1 MISYWDFQ
9 CCVNILI
16 SWWSGWDFVSTTHLN
31 ANIFATTRPPE
42 EGSTAADENASKI
55 MNQKSKI
62 KTNVFTVQW
71 KIFTCNSRWRRSGG
85 AGRPGQSRRGRRPSA
100 WKLPNVSLRV
110 ALGKSQ
116 PEMWQ
121 VVRKRAWELHWQRA
135 FLTREDFNCVSGF
148 FATCKDKSSIQHER
162 SSKPWIPPGG
172 GGGGG
177 ASTLGHFTSLLWK
190 LSLQEKEKE
199 VRCGVSKD
207 QSWLGLYYWKWY

>member
-1 MISYWDFQ
+1 MQTY
-9 CCVNILI
+9 L
-16 SWWSGWDFVSTTHLN
+16 
-31 ANIFATTRPPE
+31 RPPDRLKKARQLQMKMLPKSWIKNQRLKQMCLQCS
-42 EGSTAADENASKI
+42 GKFSPVTADGAVVE
-55 MNQKSKI
+55 
-62 KTNVFTVQW
+62 VL
-71 KIFTCNSRWRRSGG
+71 GG
-85 AGRPGQSRRGRRPSA
+85 RGRADVAGGRQPEM
-100 WKLPNVSLRV
+100 WPNVSLRV
-110 ALGKSQ
+110 ELRKSQ